1 MPTVQHINLGGY
13 ANDGTGDDLRTA
25 FTKVNANF
33 ALLNTESGVN
43 NATNIGSGTG
53 LFKDKTGSY
62 VLEFKTL
69 TSTDNSVT
77 ITATDTTVNLASN
90 ASVQKDPA
98 PQLSGNL
105 NLNGHHTY
113 NGDSQT
119 TVYGIDTRIINSLLG
134 ILLETQKLNVD
145 LGTFINPT
153 GLKTDGTGS
162 VINGDT
168 KGFSWD
174 FGSLTSPVAN
184 LCNFGSFV

>member
-1 MPTVQHINLGGY
+1 MTIQTINLGTY

-43 NATNIGSGTG
+43 NAANLGSGTG
-53 LFKDKTGSY
+53 IFKDKNGSY

-77 ITATDTTVNLASN
+77 ITNTDTTVDLASN
-90 ASVQKDPA
+90 ASVAKDPS
-98 PQLSGNL
+98 PQLGGNL
-105 NLNGHHTY
+105 NLNSHYIY

-134 ILLETQKLNVD
+134 ILLATQKLTVD
-145 LGTFINPT
+145 LGSFVNPT
-153 GLKTDGTGS
+153 GIHRDSGGN
-162 VINGDT
+162 VIGNDT
-168 KGFSWD
+168 HGYAWD
-174 FGSLTSPVAN
+174 FGSFTAPIAN
-184 LCNFGSFV
+184 ICNFGSFV